1 MEANASLPKAEKRRN
16 DYSGFSKT
24 LFDRGNQNSEGLIL
38 EFESASW

>member
-24 LFDRGNQNSEGLIL
+24 LFDRVIKIL
-38 EFESASW
+38 KG